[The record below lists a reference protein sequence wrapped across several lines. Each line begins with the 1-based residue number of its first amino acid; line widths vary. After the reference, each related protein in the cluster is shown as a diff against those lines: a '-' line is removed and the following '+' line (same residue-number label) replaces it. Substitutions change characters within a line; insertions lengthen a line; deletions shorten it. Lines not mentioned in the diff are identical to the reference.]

1 MILFSIV
8 FLLSAL
14 ILAFILL
21 LRSRTGFER
30 ILYVS
35 LISTLIAAEIVLY
48 AVYAGEEMYLD
59 VALVFALLGFM
70 VCSFFP
76 FICAE
81 RGIYE
86 SDRGNPH
93 GRRTFYHALRYS
105 GASEKSGLLQTS
117 ASVFSH

>member
-70 VCSFFP
+70 DVQFFP

-93 GRRTFYHALRYS
+93 GCRTFYHALRYS